1 MPQNGQKLFSTV
13 DDQVTLLRD
22 TKGIQISDE
31 VFAKDILSR
40 IGYFP
45 LMGGYKHLFRIP
57 LTKNYKPGTSFED
70 IVALYEFDADLRE
83 LVFRYLLQIERHAR
97 SLISYY
103 FTEIHGESQSEYLD
117 PNNYNNIR
125 RNGRSLSKLIRTL
138 QYAIGT
144 SDYAYINYYRNRYG
158 NIPLWVL
165 VNTLTFGNISKMFK
179 LSQQTIQSKIC
190 RDFGT
195 VNPHQMEQMLSVL
208 TKFRNVCAHG
218 ERLFTFRTVDT
229 LTNMPLHAKLGI
241 PMNGTQYVYGKNDL
255 FAVVISLRYLL
266 PRKDFAIFKRK
277 LSLLIKKANRSI
289 DHISEAELLKHM
301 GFSQNWKDI
310 SKYRI

>member
-13 DDQVTLLRD
+13 DDQVALLRD
-22 TKGIQISDE
+22 IKGIQISNE
-31 VFAKDILSR
+31 VYAKDILSR

-57 LTKNYKPGTSFED
+57 LTKNYKPGTSFEE

-103 FTEIHGESQSEYLD
+103 FTEIHGELQSEYLD

-144 SDYAYINYYRNRYG
+144 SDYAYI
-158 NIPLWVL
+158 
-165 VNTLTFGNISKMFK
+165 
-179 LSQQTIQSKIC
+179 
-190 RDFGT
+190 
-195 VNPHQMEQMLSVL
+195 
-208 TKFRNVCAHG
+208 
-218 ERLFTFRTVDT
+218 
-229 LTNMPLHAKLGI
+229 
-241 PMNGTQYVYGKNDL
+241 
-255 FAVVISLRYLL
+255 
-266 PRKDFAIFKRK
+266 
-277 LSLLIKKANRSI
+277 
-289 DHISEAELLKHM
+289 
-301 GFSQNWKDI
+301 
-310 SKYRI
+310 